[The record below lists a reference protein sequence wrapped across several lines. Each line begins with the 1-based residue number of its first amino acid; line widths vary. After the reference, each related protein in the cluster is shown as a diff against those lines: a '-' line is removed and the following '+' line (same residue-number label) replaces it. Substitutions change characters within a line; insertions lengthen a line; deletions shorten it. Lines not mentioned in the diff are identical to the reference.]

1 MQRKVLRI
9 MVVLSAIFI
18 SVAAAGSANAQTTKE
33 SRGRA
38 LTKAQVEAIVN
49 RVEDRVDNFV
59 KNLDRSLDQSPLNG
73 TDKEDWLNKRAKDLE
88 KATDELRKKFDRND
102 AWVEN
107 KDEVRRCLI
116 IATDI
121 ERNMRRYNFGTTT
134 ESNWGR
140 VRYELNSLADV
151 YNIPRV
157 GASVY
162 N

>member
-1 MQRKVLRI
+1 MKRSVLRI
-9 MVVLSAIFI
+9 TLVLSALLMLI
-18 SVAAAGSANAQTTKE
+18 AGSAMAQPTRE
-33 SRGRA
+33 SRGRS
-38 LTKAQVEAIVN
+38 LTKGQVEVIVK

-88 KATDELRKKFDRND
+88 KATDELRSKFDRTD
-102 AWVEN
+102 AWIEN

-116 IATDI
+116 VATDI
-121 ERNMRRYNFGTTT
+121 ERNMRRHNFGPAT

>member
-1 MQRKVLRI
+1 MKQKVVGMTI
-9 MVVLSAIFI
+9 VLSAIFVC
-18 SVAAAGSANAQTTKE
+18 VAAGTAKAQSTKE
-33 SRGRA
+33 SRGRG
-38 LTKAQVEAIVN
+38 LTKAQVEVIVN

-88 KATDELRKKFDRND
+88 KATDELRREFDRND
-102 AWVEN
+102 AWAEN

>member
-1 MQRKVLRI
+1 MKQNLFRTLI
-9 MVVLSAIFI
+9 GLSAVLILL
-18 SVAAAGSANAQTTKE
+18 VVPDMANGQNKE
-33 SRGRA
+33 SRGRS
-38 LTKAQVEAIVN
+38 LTKAQVEVIVN

-88 KATDELRKKFDRND
+88 KATDELRKEFDRND

-107 KDEVRRCLI
+107 KDEVRRSLI

-121 ERNMRRYNFGTTT
+121 DRNMRRYNFGTAT

-151 YNIPRV
+151 YNLPRV
-157 GASVY
+157 GAAVY